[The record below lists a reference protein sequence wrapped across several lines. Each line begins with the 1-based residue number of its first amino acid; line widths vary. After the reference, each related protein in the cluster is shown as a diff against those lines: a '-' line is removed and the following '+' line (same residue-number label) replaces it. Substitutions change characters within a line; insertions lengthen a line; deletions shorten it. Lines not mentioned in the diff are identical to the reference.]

1 MINNKVLG
9 LIGLAMKAGK
19 VCFGSDSVEENIL
32 KKKLKLVIV
41 SKDSSDRTKKKFTE
55 LCEKNSIP
63 IIIDGK
69 IDDLSKSIGKNNKA
83 VLGIKD
89 VNFADS
95 IQKKYNGG
103 DVIG

>member
-19 VCFGSDSVEENIL
+19 VCFGADSVEENISN
-32 KKKLKLVIV
+32 KKVKLLII
-41 SKDSSDRTKKKFTE
+41 SKESSERTQKKFVE
-55 LCEKNSIP
+55 ICNKNNIP
-63 IIIDGK
+63 VIIDGK
-69 IDDLSKSIGKNNKA
+69 IDILSKTIGKNNKA
-83 VLGIKD
+83 MIGIKD
-89 VNFADS
+89 KNFANS